1 MDEKKKSTTLSV
13 KHGGSNL
20 QGWAYKAA
28 NETGSSVFIDDV
40 YRVIHPAQIQPNA
53 AMQS

>member
-1 MDEKKKSTTLSV
+1 MWTRKKSTTLSV
-13 KHGGSNL
+13 KHGGSSL
-20 QGWAYKAA
+20 RGWAYKAA